1 MKQIVEF
8 KENEVFERTL
18 RNNYSEEV
26 SDIVLEWTE
35 EALAYVFKKI
45 SDKDLFV
52 LGTINRDDN
61 SIEYID
67 EEYTVQ
73 DVIRRVIIEME
84 YALDGTENRELIEE
98 EIKIL
103 SEAL

>member
-18 RNNYSEEV
+18 RNNYSEKV

>member
-73 DVIRRVIIEME
+73 DVIRRVITEME
-84 YALDGTENRELIEE
+84 YALDGTENKELIEE

>member
-1 MKQIVEF
+1 MKHLTEF

-26 SDIVLEWTE
+26 SDIILEWTE
-35 EALAYVFKKI
+35 EALAYVFKGI

-52 LGTINRDDN
+52 LGMINRDDN
-61 SIEYID
+61 TIEYTD

-73 DVIRRVIIEME
+73 DIIQRVITEME